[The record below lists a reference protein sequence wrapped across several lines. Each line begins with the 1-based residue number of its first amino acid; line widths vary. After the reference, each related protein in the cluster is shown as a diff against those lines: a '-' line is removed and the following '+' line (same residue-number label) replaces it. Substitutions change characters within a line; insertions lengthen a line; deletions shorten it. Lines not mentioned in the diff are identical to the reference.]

1 MTSMENVLIS
11 KPKDTPFSCLSI
23 STLDEV
29 DHNYTVSHLNNV
41 ISAKTQFRRHT
52 APLATIEQRSHEL
65 SRPQLQELTL
75 QNATN
80 PPPLF
85 LLSNQHISNNPV
97 GEEATGFGEVDA
109 VVVKRE
115 QASVLVVPQRPLGTR
130 AKQRTRNPFAQAQPQ
145 HHFFHVPVVGA

>member
-75 QNATN
+75 QNDTN

-85 LLSNQHISNNPV
+85 LLSNQHISYNPV
-97 GEEATGFGEVDA
+97 SEEATGFGEVDA

-115 QASVLVVPQRPLGTR
+115 QA
-130 AKQRTRNPFAQAQPQ
+130 
-145 HHFFHVPVVGA
+145 